1 LRLEA
6 WLTRLQLGFICL
18 GLGSAIAT
26 VIIFRA
32 TSAVAEFGGDIGL
45 GATRG
50 NAFLAMTWTA
60 TILMLFATIGWVG
73 EFMMGRRNIYKQDRY
88 Y

>member
-1 LRLEA
+1 M
-6 WLTRLQLGFICL
+6 

-26 VIIFRA
+26 VVIFRA
-32 TSAVAEFGGDIGL
+32 TSAVAEFGAGIGL

-50 NAFLAMTWTA
+50 NTFLAMTWTA
-60 TILMLFATIGWVG
+60 TIMMLFATIGWVG
-73 EFMMGRRNIYKQDRY
+73 EFMMGRRRNVYKQDRY

>member
-1 LRLEA
+1 
-6 WLTRLQLGFICL
+6 LQLGFISL

-26 VIIFRA
+26 VIIFKA
-32 TSAVAEFGGDIGL
+32 TSAVTEFGAGIGL
-45 GATRG
+45 AATQG
-50 NAFLAMTWTA
+50 NTFLAMTWTA

-73 EFMMGRRNIYKQDRY
+73 EFMMGRRNVYKQDRY